1 MESPAKKR
9 SIFGFSGLGLWRSS
23 TAPPADTNGTMTTS
37 SAKPSAVSLLPP
49 RVDSGNASVLES
61 PAKRASD
68 TQLASR
74 KILSR
79 PQGPSSKLSQS
90 VSVADFDRA
99 SSAAP
104 NMMPSSTSSAFLPR
118 RKPGDNPYKASASA
132 YSSSTISHPPP
143 MSSYKTNNFSGT
155 SSTPRNIFRTSAIY
169 QRPPLPTFAPRVPHN
184 TLTQSFPPNTP
195 GKAPRGSVAD
205 VTGRAMAQTTS
216 SELFEM
222 RIPDPPRHLTG
233 EALAKEV
240 PEAASRVGSVYADE
254 FLAHYC
260 PPDLDE
266 HQRRQFFCILD
277 LRRLKYAANEV
288 FAKKDWKIN
297 AINFAKEYEKSRSLI
312 MLRYGLYEFK
322 TVRASEAVKKEW
334 REKHGIVSTD
344 DEAESASL
352 VKPSFTSKR
361 KAEDDLQSTDSALT
375 TASSNANKRAR
386 APDPPAPAPV
396 KTKRKADAE
405 PDENQPTKLLKPSST
420 STPQKAP
427 SATKSVFE
435 SIAKKSLSSTT
446 PAKPPA
452 KTNLFAST
460 TAPKL
465 TNGDSGRSVF
475 DTIAKAAPAPAT
487 NIFGHLSDASK
498 GSPND
503 DADAESET
511 SSGEEEES
519 EVQQASPSDDAS
531 AATSGGVA
539 TPQFGAGN
547 THATSNGTS
556 STSSEDGTQGRSL
569 FDRIT
574 KGPDGQP
581 LKVLPQQSA
590 SPFSASDKEKS
601 ASPPKEV
608 APSPA
613 PTNNTWNT
621 NSPIKFSAG
630 SSSFLGAPTPIP
642 SASAS
647 IDFAAKKPESIPT
660 PQTSFGFPSKAA
672 ESAPKAD
679 EAKASPAPS
688 MFSFGAKPAAA
699 ATTSFGAP
707 ASTTSFGTPAAGSA
721 ASPLFGPGAPLFGQA
736 KDKDQTKE
744 STPAPAPASN
754 LFGSTTPAPAAA
766 ETPKPSVFQSST
778 LFGAQPKTDATP
790 APASQAPSMFGK
802 PSSSETPAAA
812 PPSTNLFGANSTKP
826 AFGTS
831 AAPVFGFGSTPAP
844 TSSESKPLFGAA
856 PSESKPLFGAATPA
870 ESKPLFGAASSS
882 TPAAEPKPIF
892 GSTPAPSATTSE
904 TSLFGA
910 TPASQS
916 GAAKPIFGATLTSQ
930 PEASKPMFGSTTP
943 AAPPPSS
950 NMFSFGSTTVP
961 SQQSASQ
968 PGGTGSIFGTGAA
981 GGGTSFTFSAAG
993 GPTGGNPFAAPGT
1006 TSAPPSFNFGSDGG
1020 SQPSTS
1026 FTFGAATPA
1035 PSISFGGATQDTNS
1049 QASQGMF
1056 GSSQAPMFSFGGA
1069 TSQPNGSAMFSQQP
1083 PSTSGSIFG
1092 NSLAPGGGTSTGT
1105 SKSDRTYTTPNIF
1118 NKPSDSPFTF
1128 GGASSLATTP
1138 AAGTPEP
1145 AAPSEENRGTNAD
1158 GAEEPQE
1165 QISLTN
1171 GGPGEEDESV
1181 VHEIRAKALKLVTAA
1196 DDSDDDASSNK
1207 TKSPWRTQGVG
1218 PLRVLQHK
1226 ATGAVRMLLRAEP
1239 RGHVALNKLVLPNF
1253 SYRVEPAGGK
1263 YVKMTTASDDGKGLE
1278 TWMLQV
1284 KTAAAAEALAKVLEH
1299 NKKANEKK

>member
-9 SIFGFSGLGLWRSS
+9 SLFGFSGLGLWRSS
-23 TAPPADTNGTMTTS
+23 TAPPANTNGTTS
-37 SAKPSAVSLLPP
+37 SAKSSPVSLLPP
-49 RVDSGNASVLES
+49 RVESGNASAPES

-74 KILSR
+74 KLLSR

-118 RKPGDNPYKASASA
+118 RKPGDNPYKASA

-143 MSSYKTNNFSGT
+143 MSAYKTNNFSGS

-205 VTGRAMAQTTS
+205 VTGRGMAQATS

-240 PEAASRVGSVYADE
+240 PETASRIGSVYADE

-344 DEAESASL
+344 DEAEPASL
-352 VKPSFTSKR
+352 VKPGMASKR

-386 APDPPAPAPV
+386 APEPPAPAPV

-405 PDENQPTKLLKPSST
+405 PDENQPSKLLKPS

-435 SIAKKSLSSTT
+435 SIAKKSLSSAT

-452 KTNLFAST
+452 KNNLFASSA
-460 TAPKL
+460 APKL

-475 DTIAKAAPAPAT
+475 DTAVKAPAPAS

-519 EVQQASPSDDAS
+519 EVQEASPSDDAS
-531 AATSGGVA
+531 AATSGGAA
-539 TPQFGAGN
+539 TPQFGAVK
-547 THATSNGTS
+547 THATANGTS
-556 STSSEDGTQGRSL
+556 SASEEEGTQGRSL

-581 LKVLPQQSA
+581 VKVLPQETV
-590 SPFSASDKEKS
+590 SPFSASDQEKS

-630 SSSFLGAPTPIP
+630 SNSFLGAPTLIP

-647 IDFAAKKPESIPT
+647 IDFAAKKLQAVPT

-672 ESAPKAD
+672 EPTPKAED
-679 EAKASPAPS
+679 ARASPAPS
-688 MFSFGAKPAAA
+688 VFSFGAKPAAA
-699 ATTSFGAP
+699 TTSFGAP
-707 ASTTSFGTPAAGSA
+707 TAASAV
-721 ASPLFGPGAPLFGQA
+721 SPLFGSGTPAFGQA
-736 KDKDQTKE
+736 KDKEQTKE
-744 STPAPAPASN
+744 PTPAPAPASN
-754 LFGSTTPAPAAA
+754 LFGSTTPAPTTA
-766 ETPKPSVFQSST
+766 EAPKPSVFQSST
-778 LFGAQPKTDATP
+778 LFGSQPKTDATP

-802 PSSSETPAAA
+802 LASSETPAAA
-812 PPSTNLFGANSTKP
+812 PPSGSLFGANSSKP

-844 TSSESKPLFGAA
+844 TSAESKPLFGAASSESKPLFGAASSESKPLFGAA
-856 PSESKPLFGAATPA
+856 PSESKPLFGAA
-870 ESKPLFGAASSS
+870 SSS
-882 TPAAEPKPIF
+882 TLAAEAKPIF
-892 GSTPAPSATTSE
+892 GSTPAPSTTTSQS
-904 TSLFGA
+904 SLFGV

-916 GAAKPIFGATLTSQ
+916 GTAKPLFGATLTSQ

-950 NMFSFGSTTVP
+950 NMFSFGSTTAP

-981 GGGTSFTFSAAG
+981 GGGSSFTFSTAG
-993 GPTGGNPFAAPGT
+993 GPTGSNPFAGPGT

-1026 FTFGAATPA
+1026 FTFGATTPA
-1035 PSISFGGATQDTNS
+1035 PSISFGGATQDSNS
-1049 QASQGMF
+1049 QASQGLF
-1056 GSSQAPMFSFGGA
+1056 GASSAPVFSFGGA

-1083 PSTSGSIFG
+1083 PSTTGSIFG

-1105 SKSDRTYTTPNIF
+1105 SKSSHVYPTTKHF
-1118 NKPSDSPFTF
+1118 
-1128 GGASSLATTP
+1128 
-1138 AAGTPEP
+1138 
-1145 AAPSEENRGTNAD
+1145 
-1158 GAEEPQE
+1158 
-1165 QISLTN
+1165 
-1171 GGPGEEDESV
+1171 
-1181 VHEIRAKALKLVTAA
+1181 
-1196 DDSDDDASSNK
+1196 
-1207 TKSPWRTQGVG
+1207 
-1218 PLRVLQHK
+1218 
-1226 ATGAVRMLLRAEP
+1226 
-1239 RGHVALNKLVLPNF
+1239 
-1253 SYRVEPAGGK
+1253 
-1263 YVKMTTASDDGKGLE
+1263 
-1278 TWMLQV
+1278 
-1284 KTAAAAEALAKVLEH
+1284 
-1299 NKKANEKK
+1299 

>member
-1 MESPAKKR
+1 MESPAPKR

-23 TAPPADTNGTMTTS
+23 TAPPADTNGTAP
-37 SAKPSAVSLLPP
+37 SAKPSGVSLLPP
-49 RVDSGNASVLES
+49 RVESGNASAPES

-74 KILSR
+74 KILHR

-90 VSVADFDRA
+90 VSATDFDRS

-104 NMMPSSTSSAFLPR
+104 NMMPSTTSSGFLPR
-118 RKPGDNPYKASASA
+118 RKPGDNPYKSSA
-132 YSSSTISHPPP
+132 YSSSTIANPPP
-143 MSSYKTNNFSGT
+143 VSAYKSNNFSGS

-205 VTGRAMAQTTS
+205 VSGRSMAQTAS

-222 RIPDPPRHLTG
+222 RIPEPPRHLTG

-240 PEAASRVGSVYADE
+240 PDSASRVGSVYADE

-288 FAKKDWKIN
+288 FVKKDWKIN

-352 VKPSFTSKR
+352 VKPSVTSKR
-361 KAEDDLQSTDSALT
+361 KAEDDLQSTDSAMT
-375 TASSNANKRAR
+375 TGSSNANKRAR

-405 PDENQPTKLLKPSST
+405 PEETQPSKLVKS

-435 SIAKKSLSSTT
+435 SIAKKSMSSTT

-452 KTNLFAST
+452 KSNMFAPSA
-460 TAPKL
+460 APKL

-475 DTIAKAAPAPAT
+475 DTTAKAPAPAS

-519 EVQQASPSDDAS
+519 EGQEASASDDAS
-531 AATSGGVA
+531 AATNGDK
-539 TPQFGAGN
+539 
-547 THATSNGTS
+547 THATVNGTS
-556 STSSEDGTQGRSL
+556 STSSEEATQGRSL
-569 FDRIT
+569 FDRVT

-581 LKVLPQQSA
+581 VKVTPQQSA

-601 ASPPKEV
+601 VSPPKEV

-630 SSSFLGAPTPIP
+630 SNAFLGAPTPIP
-642 SASAS
+642 AASAS
-647 IDFAAKKPESIPT
+647 IDFAAKKPESVPT
-660 PQTSFGFPSKAA
+660 PQSSFGFPSKAA
-672 ESAPKAD
+672 EPAPKAED
-679 EAKASPAPS
+679 AKASPAPS
-688 MFSFGAKPAAA
+688 LFSFGAKPAAA
-699 ATTSFGAP
+699 
-707 ASTTSFGTPAAGSA
+707 TTSFGTPAAATPSFGTPA
-721 ASPLFGPGAPLFGQA
+721 ASTGASLFGSGPSAFGQA
-736 KDKDQTKE
+736 KDKEPAKE
-744 STPAPAPASN
+744 SKPAPAPASN

-766 ETPKPSVFQSST
+766 EASKPSVFQSST
-778 LFGAQPKTDATP
+778 LFGSQPKPDATP
-790 APASQAPSMFGK
+790 APASQTSSLFGK

-812 PPSTNLFGANSTKP
+812 PPSTNLFGANSTQP
-826 AFGTS
+826 AFGAGATP
-831 AAPVFGFGSTPAP
+831 AFGFGSTPAP
-844 TSSESKPLFGAA
+844 ASSGSKPLFG
-856 PSESKPLFGAATPA
+856 T
-870 ESKPLFGAASSS
+870 ASSS
-882 TPAAEPKPIF
+882 TPAAEAKPLF
-892 GSTPAPSATTSE
+892 GSTPAPSAGNSQ
-904 TSLFGA
+904 SSIFGT

-916 GAAKPIFGATLTSQ
+916 GAAKPLFGTTLTSQ
-930 PEASKPMFGSTTP
+930 PEASKPLFGSTTP

-950 NMFSFGSTTVP
+950 NMFSFGSTTAP
-961 SQQSASQ
+961 SQSQQSASQ
-968 PGGTGSIFGTGAA
+968 PGGTGSIFGGTGAA
-981 GGGTSFTFSAAG
+981 GGGASFAFSAAG

-1006 TSAPPSFNFGSDGG
+1006 SSAPVSFNFGSDGG
-1020 SQPSTS
+1020 SQPS
-1026 FTFGAATPA
+1026 FTFGATAPA
-1035 PSISFGGATQDTNS
+1035 PSISFGGPTQDSNS
-1049 QASQGMF
+1049 QPSQGMF
-1056 GSSQAPMFSFGGA
+1056 GGSSTPSFSFGA
-1069 TSQPNGSAMFSQQP
+1069 TASQPNGSAVFSQQP
-1083 PSTSGSIFG
+1083 PSNMF
-1092 NSLAPGGGTSTGT
+1092 NLAPAGGGTSTGT
-1105 SKSDRTYTTPNIF
+1105 N
-1118 NKPSDSPFTF
+1118 SPFTF

-1165 QISLTN
+1165 QISLTS

-1181 VHEIRAKALKLVTAA
+1181 VHEIRAKALKLVTATDSDN
-1196 DDSDDDASSNK
+1196 DDSGSKDNG
-1207 TKSPWRTQGVG
+1207 KSPWRTQGVG
-1218 PLRVLQHK
+1218 PLRVLRHK

-1239 RGHVALNKLVLPNF
+1239 RGHVALNKLVLPGF
-1253 SYRVEPAGGK
+1253 SYRCEPAGGK
-1263 YVKMTTASDDGKGLE
+1263 YVKLTTASDDGKGLE

-1284 KTAAAAEALAKVLEH
+1284 KTPAAAEALAKVLED